1 MSDFSNIVF
10 VEKASNCEKKI
21 YWMREINPRELV
33 KKSYAKRV
41 QLLTFFSRQTI
52 HIGRIYEWLRS

>member
-1 MSDFSNIVF
+1 
-10 VEKASNCEKKI
+10 
-21 YWMREINPRELV
+21 MREINPRELV

>member
-1 MSDFSNIVF
+1 MSDFQTSFLLRKLQIA
-10 VEKASNCEKKI
+10 KKKI